1 VTFDYDRHQVHRDFR
16 QPHGQAVLDA
26 SLRRAVEHKHAA
38 QAEVPWE
45 ELRDRARAIKEHA
58 IAHLDELLVEF
69 EKQFTARGGTVVWA
83 SSADDAAARF
93 LDICKRHGATS
104 VVKGK
109 SMVSEELELNA
120 RLAAAGIEPVET
132 DLGEYIVQLAD
143 QRPTHIIAPAIHLSR
158 QEVGEIFVRK
168 LKIDYCDD
176 PATLSEIA
184 RERLR
189 RKYLEAGVGM
199 TGANFAV
206 AQTGTVVVVEN
217 EGNGGL
223 SAQATPVHIVVMG
236 IEKVIARLEDLIV
249 FLKLLPRSGTG
260 QKMTTYVHYFLGAAE
275 GRHAYCIMVD
285 AGRTKLLEDPVARE
299 ALYCIRCG
307 ACLNVCPI
315 YRRTGGWA
323 YGWVYPGPIGAVVTP
338 NIVGI
343 EEAGELPFASTLC
356 GACRDECPVKI
367 DLPHQLVNERR
378 KAVSAGVAS
387 STVENAAIRLWAFS
401 MSSEKAYA
409 RAVGLA
415 RIAGAASGIFPWISA
430 TARAWAKHRSIPS
443 IAGQTFKEWWQRR

>member
-1 VTFDYDRHQVHRDFR
+1 MTFDYDRHKVHRDFR
-16 QPHGQAVLDA
+16 QPHGPAVLDA

-93 LDICKRHGATS
+93 LDICKRHGASS

-158 QEVGEIFVRK
+158 QDVGEIFARK

-275 GRHAYCIMVD
+275 GRHAYCILVD
-285 AGRTKLLEDPVARE
+285 AGRTKLLADPVARE

-338 NIVGI
+338 NIVGL

-387 STVENAAIRLWAFS
+387 SAVENTAIRLWAAS
-401 MSSEKAYA
+401 MGSKAAYA

-430 TARAWAKHRSIPS
+430 TARAWAKHRTIPS
-443 IAGQTFKEWWQRR
+443 IAGQTFKEWWERR